1 MIQLPNRSAKCDA
14 PIPRNDRIAGDLLP
28 SEESASFLLWAWP
41 RLLGWPRPVNWL
53 FSPVVGNKVYPGDLW
68 GIDSHGDL
76 LIVETKLDRTRRLQ
90 DPFANFVPYCAGP
103 AWGVWQAD
111 SLRARW
117 LDLSDKEAVF
127 INEHAGRL
135 EPDSPLIG
143 TYRGVLPYSVHRIT
157 VWRWQSVF
165 LKQVV
170 PKFHD
175 GSYRKE
181 VERSLKKRED
191 KKNPPPV
198 FFGLIATTGSSDP
211 RLSISGRAALV
222 SLYRILGGKRICL
235 RAMRV
240 ERDGFHRV
248 RIKCWTLPS
257 VQMVTEALSSRSS
270 EK

>member
-1 MIQLPNRSAKCDA
+1 
-14 PIPRNDRIAGDLLP
+14 
-28 SEESASFLLWAWP
+28 
-41 RLLGWPRPVNWL
+41 VNWL
-53 FSPVVGNKVYPGDLW
+53 FSPVVGNKVYPGDLR
-68 GIDSHGDL
+68 GIDSHGGL

-103 AWGVWQAD
+103 ALGVWQAD

-117 LDLSDKEAVF
+117 LDLSDKEDVF

-135 EPDSPLIG
+135 NPDSLLIG

-181 VERSLKKRED
+181 VERSLQKRED

-222 SLYRILGGKRICL
+222 SLYRLLGGKRICL

-257 VQMVTEALSSRSS
+257 VQMITEAPSPRSS
-270 EK
+270 GK